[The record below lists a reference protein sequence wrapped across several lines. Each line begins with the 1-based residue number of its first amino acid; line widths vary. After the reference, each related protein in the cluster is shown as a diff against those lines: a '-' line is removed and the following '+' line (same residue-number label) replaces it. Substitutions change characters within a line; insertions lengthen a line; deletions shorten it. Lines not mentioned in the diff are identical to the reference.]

1 MKLEIL
7 DDDYYKVY
15 INSFYI
21 DDFDINNNTD
31 LGKYIKQIILKIRK
45 IYDIILEGFYEVHV
59 YVLKNLGIIL
69 EIKNIDRY
77 VSKTI
82 DLKIIVHNDD
92 EIYLELPDYELVNN
106 FKDLKY
112 LANNFYF
119 NIDNL
124 KDKDIFVVVE
134 HYKIVY
140 GEALKQLKRNWV
152 SLTK

>member
-21 DDFDINNNTD
+21 DDFDINNNNE
-31 LGKYIKQIILKIRK
+31 LGKYIKQIIIKIRK

-82 DLKIIVHNDD
+82 DLKIILHKDE
-92 EIYLELPDYELVNN
+92 EIYLELPDYEFVYNC
-106 FKDLKY
+106 KDLKY
-112 LANNFYF
+112 LNNNFYF

-124 KDKDIFVVVE
+124 KDKDVFVVFE

-140 GEALKQLKRNWV
+140 GEVLKQLKRNWV